1 MVSEVRRKLES
12 VCCGK
17 GWCYGVFW
25 RFDRRNPM
33 LLTVEDAYCDN
44 QMEAL
49 VDNIRQQVQ
58 LLGEGHIGQAAFTRK
73 HCWMFYDARNEQ
85 CSTSDCSNGQSL
97 LVGDPELHRQ
107 FSNGIKTTAVI
118 PVEQKGVLQFGSR
131 KKIPEK
137 LEHLQYLKKPFEVT
151 NNVDGMPP
159 FNSDPTSI
167 NGLFASLLNEGHFN
181 SAALPQSSSS
191 HLPSIYSGRTSCEQ
205 SFAYPT
211 LPIKVEPADAA
222 CISSCTGDFSV
233 ITSVESPLPSHMLIR
248 DYHDLS
254 RGDALKNSLVDARST
269 SFGQNRPF
277 QEVKTGEQFTDN
289 TRTIDDLSQWFAD
302 LPGDDFAVMESALNF
317 DGRHAVAASISSSS
331 LVRGDYA
338 YEAPV
343 EQPSEERAACTEG
356 AHEDMFSVGGDCW
369 DDYSTNSCPVD
380 LGGSWKGVLAQL
392 GLEDML
398 MNQRCTMTPKQPE
411 VGNFSQPEMM
421 NAMPQAMDLP
431 CGRDLQGK
439 VFPKSS
445 IGMWID
451 DSYSNNIQGIFASRI
466 CKTEEPRRATKR
478 RARPG
483 ESTRPRPKD
492 RQLIQ
497 DRLKEL
503 RVIIPNG
510 AKCSIDA
517 LLDRTVKHM
526 QFLQDITK
534 YADRL
539 RQAKM
544 PKLINPV
551 KRSCN
556 SSVVGG
562 GATWAFEVGSRT
574 VECPVIVEDLDARG
588 QMLIEMV
595 CEDQGLSLEI
605 ADTVRGFGLNIL
617 KGEMEV
623 RDGKLWSR
631 FIVEANRHV
640 TRMDVFWSL
649 MRLLQQ
655 RDAIDFERKVD
666 PHTDMTDGGIGI
678 LHCNDYKQTS
688 QPLRVGLTEI
698 FR

>member
-1 MVSEVRRKLES
+1 MVSEVRRKLEN

-33 LLTVEDAYCDN
+33 LLTVDDAYCDD
-44 QMEAL
+44 QTEAL
-49 VDNIRQQVQ
+49 VNNILQQVH
-58 LLGEGHIGQAAFTRK
+58 LLGEGCIGHAAFTRK
-73 HCWMFYDARNEQ
+73 HCWMFCDARNAQ
-85 CSTSDCSNGQSL
+85 CSTSDCTDSQSL
-97 LVGDPELHRQ
+97 LLGDAELHRQ
-107 FSNGIKTTAVI
+107 FSNGIKTIALI

-131 KKIPEK
+131 KTIPEK
-137 LEHLQYLKKPFEVT
+137 LEHLQYLKKPFEVA
-151 NNVDGMPP
+151 NDIDRP
-159 FNSDPTSI
+159 FTGDPMSI
-167 NGLFASLLNEGHFN
+167 NGLYASLQNEGLFN
-181 SAALPQSSSS
+181 SAVLPQSSSL

-205 SFAYPT
+205 SFSYPT
-211 LPIKVEPADAA
+211 LPIKVEPTDAA
-222 CISSCTGDFSV
+222 CLSSCTCDFSV
-233 ITSVESPLPSHMLIR
+233 ITTVESPLPSHMLIR
-248 DYHDLS
+248 DSHDLS
-254 RGDALKNSLVDARST
+254 RGDVLKNSLVDTRPT

-277 QEVKTGEQFTDN
+277 QEVKTTEQFTDY
-289 TRTIDDLSQWFAD
+289 TRTIDDLSLWFAD
-302 LPGDDFAVMESALNF
+302 LPGDDFAAMENTLNF
-317 DGRHAVAASISSSS
+317 DVHHVAAASISSSS
-331 LVRGDYA
+331 LGQGDYA
-338 YEAPV
+338 YPV
-343 EQPSEERAACTEG
+343 EMNYPPEERAACIEG
-356 AHEDMFSVGGDCW
+356 AQDDMFGVGGDRW
-369 DDYSTNSCPVD
+369 EDYSTNSCPVD
-380 LGGSWKGVLAQL
+380 LGGSSKGVLAQL
-392 GLEDML
+392 GVEDTL
-398 MNQRCTMTPKQPE
+398 MNERCTMTPKQPE

-421 NAMPQAMDLP
+421 NALPPAEDLSR
-431 CGRDLQGK
+431 GRDLHGK

-451 DSYSNNIQGIFASRI
+451 DRYSYNIQGAVAARI
-466 CKTEEPRRATKR
+466 CKTEEPRRAAKR

-503 RVIIPNG
+503 RGMIPNG

-526 QFLQDITK
+526 QFLQNVTK

-551 KRSCN
+551 KRRC
-556 SSVVGG
+556 SSSIDGG

-649 MRLLQQ
+649 VRLLQQ
-655 RDAIDFERKVD
+655 RDAVDFEHKGE
-666 PHTDMTDGGIGI
+666 PHTDVTDGQDGI

-688 QPLRVGLTEI
+688 QMLPVGLTEI